1 MTGPS
6 DLPGGDSPGGDS
18 RGGGPARRRPQ
29 QRKQVLLRLDPL
41 VYEALARW
49 ANDEFR
55 SANAQIEFLLRR
67 ALAEAGR
74 LPGEVR
80 PIPRRGRP
88 SGSGRESGP
97 PPPDR
102 PEP

>member
-1 MTGPS
+1 MTAPS
-6 DLPGGDSPGGDS
+6 EGTPSPG
-18 RGGGPARRRPQ
+18 RRPQQ

-49 ANDEFR
+49 AGDELR
-55 SANAQIEFLLRR
+55 STNAQIEFLLRR

-74 LPGEVR
+74 LPGEVG

-88 SGSGRESGP
+88 PGGSTPGP
-97 PPPDR
+97 PST
-102 PEP
+102 

>member
-1 MTGPS
+1 MTTPS
-6 DLPGGDSPGGDS
+6 DPFDDSAESAP
-18 RGGGPARRRPQ
+18 RRRPQQ
-29 QRKQVLLRLDPL
+29 QRKQVLLRLDPS

-49 ANDEFR
+49 AGDELR

-74 LPGEVR
+74 LPGEAK

-88 SGSGRESGP
+88 PAQPGSPAQPPESQ
-97 PPPDR
+97 
-102 PEP
+102 